1 MGPWHSDWTEAEHAK
16 FIRIHPN
23 RKKKHHGL
31 FWHTSVDP
39 QLHLKAKDYWILEE
53 QMVLIEYLKKYL
65 KKFPC
70 FNSCQLLPEQEL
82 SNSMDRCGQVAAIA
96 CPSKCWPK
104 KTPKTKWS
112 SCNQKICQDA
122 ILPSPKKRWF
132 SQPSDPFISIFG
144 GFLCHKPR
152 LRGGKTTTG
161 RSWWSSYVRLP
172 GEFWS
177 NTLGS
182 SPTYLGETQQFKVT
196 GWWFGAFFIFHN
208 ILGIILPNW
217 FSYFS
222 EGQVYHQPGHI
233 L

>member
-23 RKKKHHGL
+23 KKKHHGL

-39 QLHLKAKDYWILEE
+39 QLHLKDKDYWILEE
-53 QMVLIEYLKKYL
+53 QMVLIDYLKKYL

-112 SCNQKICQDA
+112 SRKSVKMPSSQAQKNDGF
-122 ILPSPKKRWF
+122 PSRVIHFQWAPL
-132 SQPSDPFISIFG
+132 SQTKASGRKDDNRQELME
-144 GFLCHKPR
+144 FLCQAA
-152 LRGGKTTTG
+152 RGVLKQHI
-161 RSWWSSYVRLP
+161 
-172 GEFWS
+172 GEFT
-177 NTLGS
+177 NLLGWD
-182 SPTYLGETQQFKVT
+182 PTV
-196 GWWFGAFFIFHN
+196 
-208 ILGIILPNW
+208 
-217 FSYFS
+217 
-222 EGQVYHQPGHI
+222 
-233 L
+233 